1 MGGTMSYSEWIKWRS
16 VSNIDT
22 QILDRVQN
30 ELLPTIATGLN
41 PLGTWNA
48 ATNTPSLASGVG
60 GNSGDYYVVSVSG
73 STNIDGESDWV
84 SGDWIIFNG
93 TTWGKIDNSD
103 KVSSVFSRTGTVVAS
118 NGDYNASQITN
129 TPAGGIQASTVQ
141 GAINELDTEKIDATG
156 IRSAGV
162 VVTPTFT
169 DNGDGSVTVGTGQYS
184 LYDNANFIG
193 APKTYTIAGG
203 TFTLTDN
210 SPNYIVAT
218 YNAGTPIVSVITAV
232 PPANSTDSDLTPIFS
247 CYRAGNDIHKFNW
260 DNLALGLAEKIN
272 QRLRRT
278 DRFHIDN
285 GLSLSETGSR
295 YVDITSGQVWAGAN
309 LISMNSINSNGSP
322 NSHIYYHIGG
332 IWTRG
337 SATQYNNTQYDN
349 GTGLV
354 TLSNNKYAVNW
365 IYRSVE
371 ETGALY
377 MLLGN
382 GDYSLIEAQ
391 ASAEPPKPAEIATQG
406 ILVGRIIVQK
416 NAATATEIDRV
427 SSATFGTASVINHN
441 DLSQIQGGTTDEH
454 YHLTQAQHTSLTSL
468 DHGTIGGL
476 ADDDHPQYSTTTGT
490 ISAVTYNAGGTS
502 TITLNGRTDIF
513 TATAATGGTTWA
525 ISGNEAGK
533 TTGFVLKLT
542 NGGSQTQTWPAGTKY
557 EGGVAPTLTAAGID
571 WLTFLW
577 DGSNWAISIWKDV
590 K

>member
-1 MGGTMSYSEWIKWRS
+1 MSYSEWIKWRS